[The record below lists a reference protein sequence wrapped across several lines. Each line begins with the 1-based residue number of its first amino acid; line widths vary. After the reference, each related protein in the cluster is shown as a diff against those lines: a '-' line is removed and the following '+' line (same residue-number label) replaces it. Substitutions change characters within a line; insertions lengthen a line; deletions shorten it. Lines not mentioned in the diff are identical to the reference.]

1 MCFSGVVR
9 IALSLHLKAAAA
21 AVSVE
26 AVCFSSNTHT
36 LSTLLISQ
44 VCSRKKVLL
53 LLLLPFLVEE
63 TLTRVLVVLC
73 LLALFFA
80 VCVCVQ
86 GFFNSRLAL
95 MLLEVESEREVC
107 RLRRINVVT

>member
-36 LSTLLISQ
+36 LSTLLISR

-80 VCVCVQ
+80 VCVCVFRVSLIH
-86 GFFNSRLAL
+86 GW
-95 MLLEVESEREVC
+95 LLCYWKWRVNEKCVG
-107 RLRRINVVT
+107 